1 MKNKNKVGN
10 ETLLTVLTPGLG
22 GSASHFADFKDSLD
36 NYYYVTDK
44 NNIVNCLC
52 QKAKNKVRILY
63 AKTNLSKA
71 KDVTQYFIDDYRDDE
86 IKHTIVLYE
95 TEDAYESNDLSY
107 QEFDE
112 VISRVVYDI
121 KKSNNDILPKINLIG
136 HSRGGLINLLYAL
149 DHPRMV
155 NQIFSIGTPYIG
167 SSIAKID
174 VELNDCNI
182 GSKGQDKNGEID
194 IVNEELYISYKNRW
208 NKNIELYKN
217 IDVYAIAGETTYELL
232 SDIIKRDETID
243 YVSEETNENIKL
255 CKIVSSMIA
264 GMLDA
269 FSYLSILTEFNKDN
283 WNTYVFRIQSLLE
296 EYNSQ
301 YAQIVPSFLNT
312 FINESEYKNIKKD

>member
-1 MKNKNKVGN
+1 MGKRILFLFTLLMLPLIFFVKVSALDEFSLSETNTYNYVEDYEKNNSHYNLSMKNKNKVGN

-149 DHPRMV
+149 DHPDMV
-155 NQIFSIGTPYIG
+155 NQIFSIGTPYNG
-167 SSIAKID
+167 SSTAKID

-182 GSKGQDKNGEID
+182 GSSINSKDGEEIYL
-194 IVNEELYISYKNRW
+194 NSFKEFFTKISIY
-208 NKNIELYKN
+208 
-217 IDVYAIAGETTYELL
+217 
-232 SDIIKRDETID
+232 
-243 YVSEETNENIKL
+243 
-255 CKIVSSMIA
+255 IVSGS
-264 GMLDA
+264 
-269 FSYLSILTEFNKDN
+269 KK
-283 WNTYVFRIQSLLE
+283 
-296 EYNSQ
+296 EYMKRM
-301 YAQIVPSFLNT
+301 
-312 FINESEYKNIKKD
+312 KNIK

>member
-22 GSASHFADFKDSLD
+22 SSASHFANFTDNDD

-44 NNIVNCLC
+44 NNIDNCLC

-149 DHPRMV
+149 DHPDMV
-155 NQIFSIGTPYIG
+155 NQIFSIGTPYNG
-167 SSIAKID
+167 SSTAKID

-182 GSKGQDKNGEID
+182 GSSINSKDGEEIYL
-194 IVNEELYISYKNRW
+194 NSFKEFFTKISIY
-208 NKNIELYKN
+208 
-217 IDVYAIAGETTYELL
+217 
-232 SDIIKRDETID
+232 
-243 YVSEETNENIKL
+243 
-255 CKIVSSMIA
+255 IVSGS
-264 GMLDA
+264 
-269 FSYLSILTEFNKDN
+269 KK
-283 WNTYVFRIQSLLE
+283 
-296 EYNSQ
+296 EYMKRM
-301 YAQIVPSFLNT
+301 
-312 FINESEYKNIKKD
+312 KNIK